1 MRGRSFVV
9 VDPSRD
15 DYLSDMQ
22 NVKSLSWPDLHA
34 LQCWLPKAVEAE
46 IRRRLAEH
54 LSENQALIDRAV
66 VRFASP
72 DMMIGTE
79 EMERKDTQGLIRA
92 VQRLDIDLSWA
103 ERYPWYLRQI
113 RREPTFT

>member
-1 MRGRSFVV
+1 
-9 VDPSRD
+9 VDRPTIATAARDPKLPSTAR
-15 DYLSDMQ
+15 
-22 NVKSLSWPDLHA
+22 NKAHFHP
-34 LQCWLPKAVEAE
+34 AVEAE

-92 VQRLDIDLSWA
+92 VQRLDINLSWA